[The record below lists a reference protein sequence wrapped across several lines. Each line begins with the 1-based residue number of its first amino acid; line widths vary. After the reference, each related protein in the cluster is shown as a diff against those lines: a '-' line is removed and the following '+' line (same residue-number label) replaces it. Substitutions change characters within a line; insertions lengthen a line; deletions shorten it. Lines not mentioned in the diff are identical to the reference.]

1 MGIKMF
7 APENIEEAAVLMDAG
22 GGKVLAGG
30 TDLIIELHKGQTVPE
45 YIVDIGEIPELKQ
58 IVVEG
63 TSIRLGSMV
72 TFAQLIE
79 NDFIRQNV
87 PSLWEAASKMGATQ
101 IQNRATIGG
110 NICNAAPAADSIP
123 VFMSLQAEGLVCGA
137 NGRRTVAVKELV
149 TGRGKNSLER
159 GEILEAVIFGRPGA
173 NSGCGFAK
181 LGKRNALA
189 ISTISCAVKLE
200 ETEGSITGISVY
212 TGSLGVKAEEEV
224 RTEAYLMGKRLAE
237 LDLDEAAEILSKEV
251 EERLGGRASI
261 VYKKEAV
268 KGIFKEA
275 AQKAIDHLRDM
286 KGGVLQ

>member
-224 RTEAYLMGKRLAE
+224 RTEAYIMGKRLAE

>member
-7 APENIEEAAVLMDAG
+7 APENIEEAVVLMDAG

-45 YIVDIGEIPELKQ
+45 YIVDIGEISELKQ
-58 IVVEG
+58 IVVEEN
-63 TSIRLGSMV
+63 SIRLGSMV

-87 PSLWEAASKMGATQ
+87 PSLWEAARKMGATQ

-123 VFMSLQAEGLVCGA
+123 VFMSLRAEGLVCGA
-137 NGRRTVAVKELV
+137 NGKRTIAVKDIV

-159 GEILEAVIFGRPGA
+159 GELLEAVVFGRPGA

-224 RTEAYLMGKRLAE
+224 RTEAYLMGKSLSD
-237 LDLDEAAEILSKEV
+237 LNLDEAAEILSREV

-286 KGGVLQ
+286 KDGVLQ